1 MKTDIRCPHCGKTI
15 QLDNYKEE
23 IQQESLLK
31 IREKEKVISDLRIK
45 LEDAKRVAEQSS
57 MQLQGEVQELE
68 IINILSDLYPFDDI
82 IQSKKGANA
91 ADILQTVRYQN
102 GVITGKIYYESKN
115 TRQWS
120 NGWIPKLKKDNL
132 VAKADVLVLVSA
144 TLPKEIHRYG
154 LIDGVWV
161 TGFDYIKE
169 LSLVLRH
176 GIIKIHALSA
186 TKDGKE
192 SKMGQ
197 LYKYLT
203 SDDFKSTFESL
214 LEGFQNIRDSHN
226 SEKVKQMRL
235 WKEREQNFDQILSSS
250 IEFYGTLKGIAGSAL
265 SNIPML
271 ELQSGN

>member
-1 MKTDIRCPHCGKTI
+1 MRTDMKCPHCGKVI
-15 QLDNYKEE
+15 QLASYKEE
-23 IQQESLLK
+23 VQQESLLK
-31 IREKEKVISDLRIK
+31 IREKEKTISDLKIK
-45 LEDAKRVAEQSS
+45 LDDARRTVEQGS

-68 IINILSDLYPFDDI
+68 IINILRELYPLDEV

-91 ADILQTVRYQN
+91 ADILQTVRQQN
-102 GVITGKIYYESKN
+102 GIITGKIYYESKN

-120 NGWIPKLKKDNL
+120 NGWISKLKKDNL
-132 VAKADVLVLVSA
+132 VAKADVMVLVSA
-144 TLPKEIHRYG
+144 KLPKEIHRYG
-154 LIDGVWV
+154 IIDGVWV

-176 GIIKIHALSA
+176 SIIKIHSLSA
-186 TKDGKE
+186 TNEDRE
-192 SKMGQ
+192 TKMGL

-214 LEGFQNIRDSHN
+214 LEGFQKIRDSHN
-226 SEKVKQMRL
+226 SEKIKQMRL

>member
-1 MKTDIRCPHCGKTI
+1 MKTDIRCPHCRKTI
-15 QLDNYKEE
+15 QLDSYKEQV
-23 IQQESLLK
+23 QQESLLK
-31 IREKEKVISDLRIK
+31 IREKEKIISDLRIK

-91 ADILQTVRYQN
+91 ADILQTVRHQN

-154 LIDGVWV
+154 LVDGVWV